1 MKKKSV
7 AKDFGLYT
15 LTLRLKI
22 CSAGSFAL
30 PYFFKP
36 SNRAQTNRKHTKL
49 WRTPT
54 ELYRSRTIT
63 SPKLCRIHTGHS
75 AFRVDCLI
83 AGDMSV
89 GDYFTLLDSWLRTV
103 ADPLNLDPEEYEC
116 VSRCA
121 RNWSTVDEASVGRAK
136 QVLNVC
142 EGVGVALSV
151 AADAAA
157 ADAAGNS
164 QFALHITAQLRTQP
178 DQHTVVFPVDKV
190 VTVNRM
196 PGPAAH

>member
-1 MKKKSV
+1 MQ
-7 AKDFGLYT
+7 G
-15 LTLRLKI
+15 
-22 CSAGSFAL
+22 G
-30 PYFFKP
+30 
-36 SNRAQTNRKHTKL
+36 
-49 WRTPT
+49 
-54 ELYRSRTIT
+54 
-63 SPKLCRIHTGHS
+63 
-75 AFRVDCLI
+75 
-83 AGDMSV
+83 GDMSV

-157 ADAAGNS
+157 ADAAGN
-164 QFALHITAQLRTQP
+164 
-178 DQHTVVFPVDKV
+178 
-190 VTVNRM
+190 
-196 PGPAAH
+196 